1 MTVMAMARES
11 LWRELRR
18 APGQC
23 TELRGDSTID
33 VRARVPECSA
43 SNEMRHYSRS
53 RMSLVVVDLGWVE

>member
-1 MTVMAMARES
+1 MTVMATARES

-43 SNEMRHYSRS
+43 SNEMKRDYSRVIES
-53 RMSLVVVDLGWVE
+53 GGRGPWMG